1 MYKLLFFFLALAS
14 SYGQETKIESHQL
27 SENEI
32 NTIFSAEIKNKYDI
46 DFEIYRGY
54 RYDDKAGSHLILMT
68 ENSIPKG
75 SDTFRKTHLE
85 VYNDSLKAY
94 FFDLKNEQLK
104 LKRTLADFTINREF
118 LPEYSIA
125 FWTKFFELDDFDGD
139 GIIDPILIYGTYGMN
154 GSSDGRI
161 KIIVLQN
168 NQKIAIRH
176 QNGILD
182 GERNSVVDATFYD
195 LPEGIQKQ
203 VIKQMKAIME
213 NESGIFPSGWEEAMA
228 AKKLKLT
235 E

>member
-1 MYKLLFFFLALAS
+1 MYKFLFFFLALAS

-94 FFDLKNEQLK
+94 FFDLKNE
-104 LKRTLADFTINREF
+104 
-118 LPEYSIA
+118 

-154 GSSDGRI
+154 GSDDGRI
-161 KIIVLQN
+161 KIIILQN

-182 GERNSVVDATFYD
+182 GERSSIVDATFYD